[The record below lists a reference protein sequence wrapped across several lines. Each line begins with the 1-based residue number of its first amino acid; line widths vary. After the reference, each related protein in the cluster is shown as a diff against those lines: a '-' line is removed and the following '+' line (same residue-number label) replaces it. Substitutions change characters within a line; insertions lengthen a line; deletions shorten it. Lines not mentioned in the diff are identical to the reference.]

1 MSSYNGQYNGGYFS
15 LLSIFFSIFSNALY
29 INNDNKLSLP
39 IYQLIISIKCKFSY
53 HISPLIISSIIII
66 ISIEF
71 LM

>member
-15 LLSIFFSIFSNALY
+15 LLSIFSNALY

-53 HISPLIISSIIII
+53 HIRPLIISIIII
-66 ISIEF
+66 STSIEF